1 MKYKELFKWIWP
13 KEDDSYQRA
22 IQKRKVWENFNSITK
37 KQVMDVILKFLN
49 AWKCRIPYKRA
60 PELLKACKETSKYFD
75 KLKSKNILTINLKK
89 HALDIENIFNIL
101 SSVGNIKGTAISK
114 IMHMSNPE
122 LFPMFDNEISF
133 AYGVFQNAEGYLR
146 FMRDMQQKAFE
157 LAKNYCKE
165 THSKKLSAEIKI
177 GERKATLTKFLDEYN
192 YEKYTRKN
200 K

>member
-1 MKYKELFKWIWP
+1 M
-13 KEDDSYQRA
+13 
-22 IQKRKVWENFNSITK
+22 
-37 KQVMDVILKFLN
+37 
-49 AWKCRIPYKRA
+49 
-60 PELLKACKETSKYFD
+60 KACKETSKYFD

-89 HALDIENIFNIL
+89 HAQDIENIFIIL

-146 FMRDMQQKAFE
+146 FMRDMQHRAFE
-157 LAKNYCKE
+157 LAKDYCKE
-165 THSKKLSAEIKI
+165 THSKKLSAGIKI